1 MDLRGGQRRFESRD
15 LRSSRVP
22 SRLGL
27 LFVKASDSLVF
38 VYYMEIQARIPLQV
52 TKVISE
58 D

>member
-1 MDLRGGQRRFESRD
+1 MDLRDGQRRFESRD
-15 LRSSRVP
+15 SRSSRVP

-38 VYYMEIQARIPLQV
+38 VYMEIQARKPLRV
-52 TKVISE
+52 TNVISE